1 MLKRVDRIQIAVADS
16 SAAEKVVAEVFG
28 GELVRRDK
36 SAPLSAKRST
46 IQAGS
51 SLIELLEPDGA
62 GAVQDFIAKWSGG
75 LFGAGFSVDD
85 LDAAAHHFTKS
96 GVNFE
101 QSAGQLYLDS
111 AATYGMRTVISQHH
125 ERAPVGAIRW
135 IYEVTNVVADWK
147 AAADRYARIF
157 GLDASKFSAIES
169 KEFRLHRHA
178 YAVRSPR
185 ATRPYRD
192 RANHRPQPCD
202 GPLPSSAAATRSTC
216 SSSRPTT
223 PALSKA
229 PATRAARASP
239 RHTRDAA
246 GLAELFIHP
255 IGISRSA
262 DRRQPHRTRLDLVRR
277 SRAREACGEAAR
289 EEVLT
294 RIARCL
300 CRTAPL

>member
-1 MLKRVDRIQIAVADS
+1 MLKRVDRVQIAVADS

-62 GAVQDFIAKWSGG
+62 GAVQDFVAKWSGG

-96 GVNFE
+96 GVNFD
-101 QSAGQLYLDS
+101 QSAGQLYLDA

-169 KEFRLHRHA
+169 KNFGYTGTLTLFDPPARL
-178 YAVRSPR
+178 
-185 ATRPYRD
+185 D
-192 RANHRPQPCD
+192 RIEIAQITDPNLAMGRFHQRRGDSLYMFFVETDDAGALEQRLQAR
-202 GPLPSSAAATRSTC
+202 GSRFAA
-216 SSSRPTT
+216 
-223 PALSKA
+223 
-229 PATRAARASP
+229 
-239 RHTRDAA
+239 HTRDAA

-255 IGISRSA
+255 SAFLGVLIGVSRTEHAWTWSG
-262 DRRQPHRTRLDLVRR
+262 DPE
-277 SRAREACGEAAR
+277 RAKRAAKQR
-289 EEVLT
+289 
-294 RIARCL
+294 AKKS
-300 CRTAPL
+300 